1 MKDFMNVDFLLNGNT
16 TKLLYQEVSTLPI
29 IDYHCHIDAK
39 EIYDN
44 LTFDT
49 ITEAWLKA
57 DHYKWRA
64 MRNMGVDERLI
75 TGDAEDY
82 DKFVA
87 WATIMPYLAGHPL
100 YHFSHMELKKYMGIT
115 TPLSKETA
123 GDVYQRANKVLRNLP
138 VRELIKKSN
147 VEVVVTTNDPI
158 EDLRYH
164 TLLKEDGYSVK
175 VLPAFRPDKALNVEK
190 DGYAEYIEKL
200 ESVVGFAIND
210 FASLKLAL
218 VNRLDYFVSL
228 GCKASDHGLDSMP
241 FARNATTEI
250 LDNAVKA
257 RAISNEYVDAFKTE
271 LLLFLAKEYVKR
283 NVVMELHFG
292 CKRNPNAKTFKKL
305 GVDTG
310 FDAILGATRIDN
322 LYPLLNAMA
331 EADALPKTLLFSLNP
346 ADNAE
351 LVTIMGSFNEAPFKG
366 KVQQG
371 SAWWFNDNKGGME
384 NQISTYALGAPID
397 TFIGMLTDS
406 RSFLSYERHDYFRR
420 ILCNFLGSLV
430 DNGEYPLS
438 QLEYLKEIAR
448 NICYYNAKNYFN
460 F

>member
-1 MKDFMNVDFLLNGNT
+1 M
-16 TKLLYQEVSTLPI
+16 
-29 IDYHCHIDAK
+29 
-39 EIYDN
+39 
-44 LTFDT
+44 
-49 ITEAWLKA
+49 
-57 DHYKWRA
+57 
-64 MRNMGVDERLI
+64 
-75 TGDAEDY
+75 
-82 DKFVA
+82 
-87 WATIMPYLAGHPL
+87 
-100 YHFSHMELKKYMGIT
+100 
-115 TPLSKETA
+115 
-123 GDVYQRANKVLRNLP
+123 
-138 VRELIKKSN
+138 RELIKASN

-158 EDLRYH
+158 EELTYH
-164 TLLKEDGYSVK
+164 KLLKEDGYSVK
-175 VLPAFRPDKALNVEK
+175 VLPAFRPDKALNIEK

-200 ESVVGFAIND
+200 EKSVGFAIGD
-210 FASLKLAL
+210 FNSLKTALA
-218 VNRLDYFVSL
+218 NRLEYFVSL

-241 FARNATTEI
+241 YARNASQEI
-250 LDNAVKA
+250 LDKAVKQ
-257 RAISNEYVDAFKTE
+257 RAIDTEYVDAFKTE
-271 LLLFLAKEYVKR
+271 LLLFLAEEYVKH

-292 CKRNPNAKTFKKL
+292 CKRNPNARTFKKL

-310 FDAILGATRIDN
+310 FDAILGATRVDN

-331 EADALPKTLLFSLNP
+331 ESNTLPKTLLFSLNP

-420 ILCNFLGSLV
+420 IFCNFLGSLV

-438 QLEYLKEIAR
+438 QLQYLKEIAS
-448 NICYYNAKNYFN
+448 NVCYYNAKNYFN